1 MKIDFEGNKPSCSHM
16 RRSDYGG
23 KKEFLRIT
31 LVEKELGNPCF
42 RFQIRENKGRLRA
55 MGPEFPVTGLDELI
69 AALNNL
75 K

>member
-1 MKIDFEGNKPSCSHM
+1 MKIDFDGSGNMYAELHS
-16 RRSDYGG
+16 SDYGG